1 MSTNIGNLIDRIYRE
16 YLEPNDD
23 IQSFSVLRGTLAA
36 DATATTVEYES
47 DYLTSEEED
56 MLEPGAVVEINRELM
71 LVTALNTSAEQLTVK
86 RAFRG
91 TTLAAHAVDDIIRVN
106 PVFPR
111 NTVFDAVSDQI
122 HNLYPTLFAVETK
135 TVTASDG
142 YTLLGTYDAPGS
154 NNYLISVLKAI
165 SQYTDFSSGSDQT
178 GVVFQP
184 VSVQLITLPNP
195 FTYTDSNGTER
206 TITYTAGPSVVN
218 ALQFYSISQGH
229 TVYVTFKKKF
239 LDVKD
244 YDSDGDIEDTT
255 LAEIGLETEYEPI
268 VMAGVAAQLVSGR
281 DIPAVTV
288 ENITQSMQLNNF
300 PVGLASSVRNSL
312 LQYQQ
317 VLIQQARKNLRA
329 RYPEAVE
336 INGVN
341 SGVQ

>member
-1 MSTNIGNLIDRIYRE
+1 M
-16 YLEPNDD
+16 
-23 IQSFSVLRGTLAA
+23 
-36 DATATTVEYES
+36 
-47 DYLTSEEED
+47 
-56 MLEPGAVVEINRELM
+56 
-71 LVTALNTSAEQLTVK
+71 
-86 RAFRG
+86 
-91 TTLAAHAVDDIIRVN
+91 
-106 PVFPR
+106 
-111 NTVFDAVSDQI
+111 
-122 HNLYPTLFAVETK
+122 
-135 TVTASDG
+135 
-142 YTLLGTYDAPGS
+142 
-154 NNYLISVLKAI
+154 
-165 SQYTDFSSGSDQT
+165 
-178 GVVFQP
+178 
-184 VSVQLITLPNP
+184 
-195 FTYTDSNGTER
+195 
-206 TITYTAGPSVVN
+206 
-218 ALQFYSISQGH
+218 
-229 TVYVTFKKKF
+229 TFKKKF

-300 PVGLASSVRNSL
+300 PVGSASSVRNSL